1 MITRSRGILRL
12 PRCAGCVAGV
22 AAPRVET
29 ARGVRSCASPAGDAS
44 VRRVRTSD
52 PKLNARLPRFTRA
65 VAWLLAAVFGFVFP
79 AHLGGSDHH
88 VTHGHTHHTATAG
101 AAAVPVI
108 EACDPCAHQGEHD
121 HHRGHDHQ
129 LLLPSKGGSHA
140 SKTVATATPIDA
152 GRGRADRAPHVV
164 PSRSRALARS
174 HRSRGAAAPRA
185 ARSDDSRRLTPSER
199 RSGRSP
205 SS

>member
-1 MITRSRGILRL
+1 MMITRSSGILRL

-22 AAPRVET
+22 AAPRVGA
-29 ARGVRSCASPAGDAS
+29 ARGVGSCASPAGDAS

-140 SKTVATATPIDA
+140 SKTVATATPSTQDMVA
-152 GRGRADRAPHVV
+152 QTGLRTWFRVEAELLRGRIDRAAPLPRGPPAPTTLVV
-164 PSRSRALARS
+164 
-174 HRSRGAAAPRA
+174 
-185 ARSDDSRRLTPSER
+185 
-199 RSGRSP
+199 
-205 SS
+205 